1 MLGAQSQTCC
11 GRMGYL
17 HLKGLMALFRNI
29 YLRFEGLVAE
39 YKRPQ
44 DRMISMA
51 IGAQYSGY
59 HVLATP

>member
-1 MLGAQSQTCC
+1 
-11 GRMGYL
+11 
-17 HLKGLMALFRNI
+17 MALFRNI

-39 YKRPQ
+39 YKHPQ
-44 DRMISMA
+44 DRMIPMA

>member
-1 MLGAQSQTCC
+1 
-11 GRMGYL
+11 MGYL